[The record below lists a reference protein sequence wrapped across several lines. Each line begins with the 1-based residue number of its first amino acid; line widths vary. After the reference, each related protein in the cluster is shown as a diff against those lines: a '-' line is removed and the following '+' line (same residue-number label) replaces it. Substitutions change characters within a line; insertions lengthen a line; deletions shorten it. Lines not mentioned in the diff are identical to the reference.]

1 MLERTIGE
9 NETHERLVHDA
20 QALGD
25 PSLQFAERSRI
36 YRERGLSSDTS
47 IRANFAVEEALRGL
61 TRTVQ
66 GSDPVPVRGS
76 DPKIR
81 RVAIIGPG
89 LDFADKQEGYDFYP
103 QQTIQ
108 PFAVIDSL
116 VRLGFATR
124 G

>member
-9 NETHERLVHDA
+9 NKTHERLIRDA

-47 IRANFAVEEALRGL
+47 LRINFAVEEA
-61 TRTVQ
+61 VK
-66 GSDPVPVRGS
+66 GSDPCSVRGS

-89 LDFADKQEGYDFYP
+89 LDFTDKQEGYDFYP

-116 VRLGFATR
+116 VRLGIAR
-124 G
+124 AQ